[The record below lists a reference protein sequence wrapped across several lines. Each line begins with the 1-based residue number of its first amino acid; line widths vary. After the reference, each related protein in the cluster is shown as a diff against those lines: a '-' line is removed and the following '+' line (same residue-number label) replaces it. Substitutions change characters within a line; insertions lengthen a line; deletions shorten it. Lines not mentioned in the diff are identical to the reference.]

1 MPPHIPTDEL
11 RHMVEVLV
19 AGGTPNRTIAKALDI
34 GMNTLRR
41 HYGKE
46 LGWGLEMA
54 NAKVVRRLFRL
65 IEQGSTPATIF
76 WLKARAGWKEGQVV
90 EVAQKA
96 GEPTYD
102 FSALTEMERAE
113 LRTKLEAVMG
123 RLH

>member
-1 MPPHIPTDEL
+1 MTQHLPTDEL

-41 HYGKE
+41 HYSNE
-46 LGWGLEMA
+46 LDHGLATA

-96 GEPTYD
+96 EPAYN
-102 FSALTEMERAE
+102 FSALTDAERVE
-113 LRTKLEAVMG
+113 LRAKLEAVMG
-123 RLH
+123 RTH